1 MENLQ
6 DMNKALIDSDSIL
19 YRIGFS
25 CEDEEE
31 VVAKARLDEFL
42 NTLIFSEL
50 EKCDEYQCFISG
62 STNFR
67 FDLAKTYPYKG
78 NRENLKRPKHLEIL
92 REHIVTKW
100 NASISINKEADDDV
114 AIAATEHPY
123 SIIAAIDKDLD
134 QIPGSHYNY
143 VKKEFYNIG
152 KFEGLKNLYKQALV
166 GDVADNIKGVKGIGK
181 VKAEKLL
188 KECFTE
194 KELYE
199 TVLSCYNNSM
209 TNGGERLHEN
219 MNLLYLLR
227 SSDDAWKPPKGVE
240 Y

>member
-1 MENLQ
+1 MI
-6 DMNKALIDSDSIL
+6 ALIDADSLL
-19 YRIGFS
+19 YRCGFAA
-25 CEDEEE
+25 EEE
-31 VVAKARLDEFL
+31 HENIAKSRLDETL
-42 NTLIFSEL
+42 EMLIFQDL
-50 EKCDEYQCFISG
+50 EKCDQYQCFISG
-62 STNFR
+62 VTNFR
-67 FDLAKTYPYKG
+67 YAMAMTVPYKG
-78 NRENLKRPKHLEIL
+78 NRHKLKRPKHLESL
-92 REHIVTKW
+92 KEHIVVKW
-100 NASISINKEADDDV
+100 DAIVSVNKEADDDV
-114 AIAATEHPY
+114 CIAAYEEPY
-123 SIIAAIDKDLD
+123 SIIAHIDKDLD

-240 Y
+240 D

>member
-1 MENLQ
+1 MI
-6 DMNKALIDSDSIL
+6 ALIDADSLL
-19 YRIGFS
+19 YRVGFAA
-25 CEDEEE
+25 EDEHENI
-31 VVAKARLDEFL
+31 AKARLDETL
-42 NTLIFSEL
+42 EMLIFQDL
-50 EKCDEYQCFISG
+50 EKCDKYQCFISG
-62 STNFR
+62 VTNFR
-67 FDLAKTYPYKG
+67 YAMAMTVPYKG
-78 NRENLKRPKHLEIL
+78 NRHKLKRPKHLEAL
-92 REHIVTKW
+92 KEHIVVKW
-100 NASISINKEADDDV
+100 DAVVSNNKEADDDV
-114 AIAATEHPY
+114 CIAAHEEPY
-123 SIIAAIDKDLD
+123 SIIAHIDKDLD

-240 Y
+240 D

>member
-1 MENLQ
+1 M
-6 DMNKALIDSDSIL
+6 KALIDADSLL
-19 YRIGFS
+19 YRVGFAA
-25 CEDEEE
+25 EEE
-31 VVAKARLDEFL
+31 HENIAKARLDETL
-42 NTLIFSEL
+42 EMLIFQDL

-62 STNFR
+62 SENFR
-67 FDLAKTYPYKG
+67 YAIAKTVPYKG
-78 NRENLKRPKHLEIL
+78 NRAEMKRPKHLNAL
-92 REHIVTKW
+92 RDHIVSKW
-100 NASISINKEADDDV
+100 NASVSEGKEADDDV
-114 AIAATEHPY
+114 CIAAHEEPY
-123 SIIAAIDKDLD
+123 SIIAHIDKDLD

-240 Y
+240 D

>member
-1 MENLQ
+1 M
-6 DMNKALIDSDSIL
+6 KALIDADSLL
-19 YRIGFS
+19 YRVGFAA
-25 CEDEEE
+25 EEE
-31 VVAKARLDEFL
+31 HENIAKARLDETL
-42 NTLIFSEL
+42 EMLIFQDL

-62 STNFR
+62 PTNFR
-67 FDLAKTYPYKG
+67 SEVAVTVPYKG
-78 NRENLKRPKHLEIL
+78 NRSEMKRPRHLTAL
-92 REHIVTKW
+92 REHIADKW
-100 NASISINKEADDDV
+100 GAKMSYHCEADDDV
-114 AIAATEHPY
+114 CIAAHAEPY
-123 SIIAAIDKDLD
+123 SIIAHIDKDLD

-166 GDVADNIKGVKGIGK
+166 GDVADNIKGIKGIGK
-181 VKAEKLL
+181 VKAEKIL

-209 TNGGERLHEN
+209 TNGEKRLHEN

-227 SSDDAWKPPKGVE
+227 SSDDEWRAPE
-240 Y
+240 